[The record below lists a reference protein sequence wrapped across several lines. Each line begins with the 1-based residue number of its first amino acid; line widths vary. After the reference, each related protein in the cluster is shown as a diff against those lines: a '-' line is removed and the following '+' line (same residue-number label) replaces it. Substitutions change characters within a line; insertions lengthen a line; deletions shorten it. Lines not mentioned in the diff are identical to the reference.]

1 MRRIFGELNKTE
13 KTFFR
18 GKSTISPWL
27 IVQGKFETNAQI
39 LAMRQH
45 LLAAGDLA
53 TARNVFSV
61 LCHIL
66 RKLFICTS
74 NETFS

>member
-18 GKSTISPWL
+18 GH
-27 IVQGKFETNAQI
+27 ET
-39 LAMRQH
+39 RSCE
-45 LLAAGDLA
+45 AAGDLA

-66 RKLFICTS
+66 RNLFISTS

>member
-18 GKSTISPWL
+18 GH
-27 IVQGKFETNAQI
+27 ET
-39 LAMRQH
+39 RSCE
-45 LLAAGDLA
+45 AAGDLA

-66 RKLFICTS
+66 RNLFICTS
-74 NETFS
+74 NEAFS